1 MGKIKIKKL
10 QKHYEKLFSI
20 YKDSF
25 KTAQQSSRFTQEK
38 RMLILVDRINF
49 GNNSK
54 VLDFGCGT
62 GHLYNFLKKTKK
74 FNGSY
79 TGIDIAKN
87 IVEFNQKKFFLNKK
101 VSFLHGD
108 ILEKKFFKL
117 TNFDYTFVSGTFNNK
132 IENNWLWMKKTLKK
146 LFMITKKALIFNNLS
161 TYVDYKEKHLF
172 YIKPELVFEYCKLN
186 LSNFVE
192 IRHNYQIKKNKIP
205 FEFTTYVY
213 KKN

>member
-10 QKHYEKLFSI
+10 REHYEKLFSI
-20 YKDSF
+20 HKDSF
-25 KTAQQSSRFTQEK
+25 KTAQQISRFTQEK

-49 GNNSK
+49 DNNSK

-62 GHLYNFLKKTKK
+62 GHLYNLLKKTKK
-74 FNGSY
+74 FKGSY

-87 IVEFNQKKFFLNKK
+87 IVEFNQKKFLLNKK
-101 VSFLHGD
+101 VSFIHGD
-108 ILEKKFFKL
+108 ILEKKFSKL

-146 LFMITKKALIFNNLS
+146 LFMLTKKALIFNNLS
-161 TYVDYKEKHLF
+161 TYVDYKDKNLF
-172 YIKPELVFEYCKLN
+172 YVKPELVFEYCKLN